1 MGVARRSSPRAR
13 ARRGRCTRTRRRTR
27 RKGTGRIVRRTLP
40 LRSRHSVHAAKMVQ
54 RRRGYRKQYSKH
66 HPEKDGA
73 DGHSKREGEAVQVVH
88 GSRRRANTRVRVQ
101 VRAAPWIARSE
112 PHDGGAK
119 GGEKGRTEGTYRQPV
134 AASPTPCSTGPRP
147 ASRTPKL
154 GAGEGGEGVG
164 GGGGAGS

>member
-1 MGVARRSSPRAR
+1 M
-13 ARRGRCTRTRRRTR
+13 
-27 RKGTGRIVRRTLP
+27 RRTLP

-73 DGHSKREGEAVQVVH
+73 DGHSKRAGEAVQVVH

-112 PHDGGAK
+112 PHDGGEK
-119 GGEKGRTEGTYRQPV
+119 GGEKGRTEGPYRQPV
-134 AASPTPCSTGPRP
+134 AASPTPSTVPRP

-154 GAGEGGEGVG
+154 GAGEGVGEGG
-164 GGGGAGS
+164 EECR